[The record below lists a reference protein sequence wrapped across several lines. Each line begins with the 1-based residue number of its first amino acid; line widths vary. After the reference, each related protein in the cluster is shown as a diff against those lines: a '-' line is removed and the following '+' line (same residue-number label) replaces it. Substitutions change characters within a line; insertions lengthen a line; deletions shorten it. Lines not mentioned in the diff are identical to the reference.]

1 MNLRTLVREIKLS
14 EYKKQITGGALIGV
28 LIAVSLAYGVSIY
41 FPSEQ
46 VHTAYPSTTT
56 WKTSATPPTYTTVIT
71 TTVPTEAPSSETK
84 TGITSRT
91 ELTSTVTEVLTERG
105 GLEVTV
111 YALNQTDIVVN
122 IRSSSEITITD
133 ILLNGNTLTSLK
145 GEVSDFTLPIKV
157 TPHTMQTIKLKFSTP
172 LPSNTTYNVL
182 IKTSSDY
189 YTTVAI
195 P

>member
-1 MNLRTLVREIKLS
+1 MS
-14 EYKKQITGGALIGV
+14 EYKKQITGGALVGV
-28 LIAVSLAYGVSIY
+28 LIAVSLAYGASIY

-46 VHTAYPSTTT
+46 IHTAYPSTTN
-56 WKTSATPPTYTTVIT
+56 WKTSATPSTYTNVIT

-84 TGITSRT
+84 TGTTSRT
-91 ELTSTVTEVLTERG
+91 DLTTTVTEVLTERE
-105 GLEVTV
+105 GLEVAV

-122 IRSSSEITITD
+122 IRSSRDITITD

-145 GEVSDFTLPIKV
+145 GEVFDINLPIKV
-157 TPHTMQTIKLKFSTP
+157 TPRSPQTIKLKFSTP

-189 YTTVAI
+189 YTTVVI